1 MSAERQSLLCDLCSK
16 TCLRDSSS
24 SNTFPPSP
32 PRGAFPTTHWSI
44 VLRAGSGSESE
55 VRAALETLC
64 RQYWYPLYAF
74 ARRQG
79 RAHHEAEDCTQEFL
93 ARLLAAEGM
102 AAARPERGRF
112 RTFLLAAL
120 RNFLV
125 NEWQRNSAAKR
136 GGGIAPL
143 SLQFETA
150 EKRFALDPP
159 DSALTPDQNFDRDW
173 ALDLADLVIAELRA
187 EYALSGRGALFEI
200 LGPRVWSTDDSEPMD
215 QVAARAWHERT
226 GFSTSRCIACVGASA
241 NACARM
247 WRKRS
252 PLKPRSRANFVI
264 WSPRSKDSGSRS

>member
-1 MSAERQSLLCDLCSK
+1 MFP
-16 TCLRDSSS
+16 DSSS
-24 SNTFPPSP
+24 SITLQPSP

-55 VRAALETLC
+55 VRAALGTLC

-93 ARLLAAEGM
+93 ARLLAAGGIPT
-102 AAARPERGRF
+102 AQPERGRF
-112 RTFLLAAL
+112 RTFLLAGL

-125 NEWQRNSAAKR
+125 NEWQRSSAEKR

-150 EKRFALDPP
+150 EQRFTLDPLDP
-159 DSALTPDQNFDRDW
+159 ALTPDQIFDRDW

-187 EYALSGRGALFEI
+187 EYVLSGRGALFEI
-200 LGPRVWSTDDSEPMD
+200 LGPRVWNTADSEPMD
-215 QVAARAWHERT
+215 QVAARLGMNGQAFRVALHRVRRRLGER
-226 GFSTSRCIACVGASA
+226 
-241 NACARM
+241 
-247 WRKRS
+247 
-252 PLKPRSRANFVI
+252 LRAHVAETVATEAEIESELRHLVAAFQ
-264 WSPRSKDSGSRS
+264 G